1 MSTSD
6 SIPPPT
12 RDPALTF
19 PLATLKATFL
29 ALCLVGTLF
38 ASPAAADSIPIG
50 LTSGQ
55 TSRPVNTFMGAGLT
69 LFGDQFSLMATLF
82 QPGGFVLPGGP
93 YVPGTT
99 ITIHAGWS
107 GIDAP
112 GSFTYQGQT
121 VPFGGINGPSLLVDF
136 LSNPF
141 VVPPLDGSPIV
152 TVPFTLT
159 GGIFGLQPS
168 LALQGTGDMTFT
180 FTAPHTPSD
189 SLWGG
194 GNALF
199 VVTPEPSVIVMVATA
214 LGGLGVCAWRRS
226 RFRRSSAT
234 GA

>member
-1 MSTSD
+1 MSTFD

-29 ALCLVGTLF
+29 ALCLVGALF
-38 ASPAAADSIPIG
+38 ASPAVADSIPIG

-55 TSRPVNTFMGAGLT
+55 TSRPVYTFMGAGLT

-121 VPFGGINGPSLLVDF
+121 VTFGGINGPSLLVDF

-141 VVPPLDGSPIV
+141 VVPPLDGSAIV
-152 TVPFTLT
+152 KVP
-159 GGIFGLQPS
+159 
-168 LALQGTGDMTFT
+168 FT

-199 VVTPEPSVIVMVATA
+199 VVTPEPSAIVLMATI
-214 LGGLGVCAWRRS
+214 LSGLGVCAWRPLQ
-226 RFRRSSAT
+226 
-234 GA
+234 